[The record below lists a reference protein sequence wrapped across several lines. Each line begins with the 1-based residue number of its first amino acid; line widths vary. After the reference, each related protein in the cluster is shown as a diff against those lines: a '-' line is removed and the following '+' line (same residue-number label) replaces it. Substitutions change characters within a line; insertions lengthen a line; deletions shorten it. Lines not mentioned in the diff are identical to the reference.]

1 MIHTARPPPLTTPT
15 TCMHKLLTQPFYRL
29 GPNKPNDLPVHPT
42 QLDAVHHAPV
52 FVTSCRFSRP
62 CHTSQ
67 HHEHLAMLASSRGRP
82 ASRLLRAQPKLH
94 RPTSP
99 YYHLNYMHIVKL
111 NMRIHESRLNL
122 TFPPVILILQFSM
135 RITHLH
141 LHHVA
146 ISPCRGQRHH
156 SAGHPHCTILLW
168 STPSQRPSQH
178 RLPHAAATS

>member
-42 QLDAVHHAPV
+42 QLDAVNDAPV
-52 FVTSCRFSRP
+52 FVMSCRFSRP
-62 CHTSQ
+62 CRTSQ
-67 HHEHLAMLASSRGRP
+67 HHEHLAMLAASHGRP

-122 TFPPVILILQFSM
+122 TFSLLILILQSSCGFTLS
-135 RITHLH
+135 HL
-141 LHHVA
+141 
-146 ISPCRGQRHH
+146 
-156 SAGHPHCTILLW
+156 T
-168 STPSQRPSQH
+168 TPSQRCAPCRGPTPSH
-178 RLPHAAATS
+178 RRRPSLCPLAAPGDHLLTWTTP